1 MEEETQR
8 KHFFDLKIPLGSL
21 LGAYGLILILYG
33 LFGSR
38 DLYAKSL
45 EININLLWGI
55 VMLVVGGL
63 FLGFHFFK
71 RP

>member
-1 MEEETQR
+1 MEEETKR
-8 KHFFDLKIPLGSL
+8 THFFDLKIPLGSL
-21 LGAYGLILILYG
+21 LSAYGLILVLYG
-33 LFGSR
+33 LFGSG

-45 EININLLWGI
+45 EININLLWGV

-71 RP
+71 RS

>member
-1 MEEETQR
+1 MEEEPRRT
-8 KHFFDLKIPLGSL
+8 HFFDLKIPLGSL
-21 LGAYGLILILYG
+21 LSAYGLILVLYG

-45 EININLLWGI
+45 EININLLWGV

-71 RP
+71 RS